1 MTIAIVTDSTA
12 DVPEALAKKLNIRIV
27 PAILMLGEESF
38 EDGKGFSREEF
49 YERLPEMNPLPTTGT
64 PSAGTFEILYQTLFA
79 QEIQEIISIHVSSS
93 LSSIYSTAQ
102 LAAQSFGE
110 RIHVIDS
117 ESLSLGFGWQVI
129 AAAEAAQKNSSVSEI
144 IETINS
150 TRKKIRLF
158 AMLDTLEYVHRSGR
172 VGWARARIGSLLR
185 IKPFIEVRDGQ
196 VFSLGQTRTRRK
208 GIARLQNLLQEQGEL
223 ERLAILHTNAE
234 ADAVEF
240 LQDLRMEIPKNPLIV
255 NVTTIIGTHVG
266 PNGLGFSIVLK

>member
-1 MTIAIVTDSTA
+1 MTIVIVTDSTA
-12 DVPEALAKKLNIRIV
+12 DVPDAIAEKLNIRVV
-27 PAILMLGEESF
+27 PAILMLGEQSF

-64 PSAGTFEILYQTLFA
+64 PSAGTFENLYQMLFT
-79 QEIQEIISIHVSSS
+79 QGTEEIISIHVSSS

-102 LAAQSFGE
+102 MAAQSFGE
-110 RIHVIDS
+110 RVHVIDS

-129 AAAEAAQKNSSVSEI
+129 AAAEAATQNLSVPQIIEI
-144 IETINS
+144 IHS
-150 TRKKIRLF
+150 TRKKMRLF

-172 VGWARARIGSLLR
+172 VGWARARLGSLLR
-185 IKPFIEVRDGQ
+185 IKPFIEVRDGE

-208 GIARLQNLLQEQGEL
+208 GIARLQDLLQEQGEL

-234 ADAVEF
+234 ADAIDF
-240 LQDLRMEIPKNPLIV
+240 LQNLSIEIPENPLIV